1 MLLSHLTCHF
11 ATKNAKLKT
20 IPISAAK
27 FMTLLSKYRSEL
39 PAMST
44 FNPSILLVQT
54 EGTFAQQ
61 ASLELHDSGY
71 VPVVIPKADDAWRE
85 FKNLEPAM
93 VILDHSRSGEA
104 GIKLCRQVRNSGS
117 KALILLL
124 LEGETISERV
134 ACLEAG
140 ADDYLLKSHHVKEVL
155 QRINFYLEPKESN
168 KEQLRFGDLILDLSN
183 RCLIINDKVID
194 LTVKE
199 FELLKYFMSHPRE
212 ILTREKILENVWGS
226 DFQGESNVIEVYI
239 RYLRLK
245 IEREQKKRL
254 IHTVRSIGYVLKEMS

>member
-71 VPVVIPKADDAWRE
+71 VPVVIPKADEIGRA
-85 FKNLEPAM
+85 
-93 VILDHSRSGEA
+93 
-104 GIKLCRQVRNSGS
+104 
-117 KALILLL
+117 
-124 LEGETISERV
+124 
-134 ACLEAG
+134 
-140 ADDYLLKSHHVKEVL
+140 HV
-155 QRINFYLEPKESN
+155 
-168 KEQLRFGDLILDLSN
+168 
-183 RCLIINDKVID
+183 
-194 LTVKE
+194 
-199 FELLKYFMSHPRE
+199 
-212 ILTREKILENVWGS
+212 
-226 DFQGESNVIEVYI
+226 
-239 RYLRLK
+239 
-245 IEREQKKRL
+245 
-254 IHTVRSIGYVLKEMS
+254 